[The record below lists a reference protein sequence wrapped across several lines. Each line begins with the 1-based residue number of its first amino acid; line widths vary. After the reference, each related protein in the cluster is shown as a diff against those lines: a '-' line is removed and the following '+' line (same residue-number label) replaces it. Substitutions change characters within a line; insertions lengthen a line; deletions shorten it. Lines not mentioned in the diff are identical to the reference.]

1 MLFMLVETTFKQVSF
16 YNLLYNM
23 IPENHILKRIN
34 SAISLSFV
42 NKLLADRYCKNFG
55 RPAKEPEMM
64 LRIQILKY
72 LYNLSDEQLI
82 QDLTVNMAYKWFVGL
97 NPEDPL
103 PETSLLTKFR
113 TQRLQD
119 ISMDAIITE
128 IVRQCVEKGIIKSS
142 NGIVIDTTHIEA
154 NTIKKVPER
163 IMKQLAKNIFKA
175 KEQEEYEIPDY
186 TQIED
191 HAEAKQVM
199 KDYLEDLIE
208 QVSKETTEEVIQA
221 VEEAREILA
230 SDLFIEQKGI
240 RSLVDKDAR
249 VGYKSKTQSFY
260 GYKAEL
266 CQTTDGSLITSIIV
280 EPGNYVDG
288 YHFKDHLEETLQSGL
303 TVSGVYGDKAYF
315 RPDILN
321 LIKEKEASA
330 YIPVSASTYKIDEE
344 LFSYNKD
351 SDQWFCVMGNET
363 VKVKAKTR
371 ERQGKKEKL
380 LEYSFERECCRNCPL
395 RAECL
400 GKSTRIA
407 RQLRI
412 SINTP
417 ELYAY
422 SQRAK
427 TSEFLEEYRKRAKI
441 EPKNAELKRFHGLDR
456 AKGYGLQSVRI
467 QAKLTALAVNLKRI
481 AKMLSASTGLNALV
495 LKLSDR
501 WLLINLQY
509 MSKKGAEAA

>member
-1 MLFMLVETTFKQVSF
+1 MLVETTFKQCSF
-16 YNLLYNM
+16 YNSLYNI

-42 NKLLADRYCKNFG
+42 NELLADRYCKNFG

-82 QDLTVNMAYKWFVGL
+82 QDLTVNLAYKWFVGL
-97 NPEDPL
+97 NPEDHL

-113 TQRLQD
+113 TQRLKD
-119 ISMDAIITE
+119 ISIDAIITE
-128 IVRQCVEKGIIKSS
+128 IVRQCVEKDIIKIS
-142 NGIVIDTTHIEA
+142 NGIAIDTTHIEA

-163 IMKQLAKNIFKA
+163 IMKQLAGNIFKA
-175 KEQEEYEIPDY
+175 KGQEEYEIPDY

-191 HAEAKQVM
+191 HAEAKKVM
-199 KDYLEDLIE
+199 KDYLEDVIE
-208 QVSKETTEEVIQA
+208 KVNEETSEEVTQA
-221 VEEAREILA
+221 VEEAQEILA
-230 SDLFIEQKGI
+230 SNLFIEQKGI

-266 CQTTDGSLITSIIV
+266 CQTTDGGLITSIIV

-288 YHFKDHLEETLQSGL
+288 YHFKDHLEEIQQSGL
-303 TVSGVYGDKAYF
+303 ILTGVYGDKAYF

-321 LIKEKEASA
+321 LLKEKEVSA

-351 SDQWFCVMGNET
+351 SDQWFCIMGNKT

-380 LEYSFERECCRNCPL
+380 LKYSFERELCRNCPR
-395 RAECL
+395 RAECM
-400 GKSTRIA
+400 GKSKRIT
-407 RQLRI
+407 RQLVI

-417 ELYAY
+417 ELYEY
-422 SQRAK
+422 SQRSKAP
-427 TSEFLEEYRKRAKI
+427 EFLEEYRKRAKI

-456 AKGYGLQSVRI
+456 AKGYGLRSIRI

-481 AKMLSASTGLNALV
+481 AKLVSALKGSNACFLCC
-495 LKLSDR
+495 LHYL
-501 WLLINLQY
+501 LLISRQNWA
-509 MSKKGAEAA
+509 GADAKVA

>member
-1 MLFMLVETTFKQVSF
+1 MLVETTFRQGSF
-16 YNLLYNM
+16 YTGLYHI
-23 IPENHILKRIN
+23 IPENHILKRID
-34 SAISLSFV
+34 SAISLGFV
-42 NKLLADRYCKNFG
+42 NELLADRYCKNFG

-82 QDLTVNMAYKWFVGL
+82 QDLTVNLAYKWFVGL

-113 TQRLQD
+113 TQRLKD
-119 ISMDAIITE
+119 ISMDTIITE

-142 NGIVIDTTHIEA
+142 NGIAIDTTHIEA

-163 IMKQLAKNIFKA
+163 IMKQLARNIFKA
-175 KEQEEYEIPDY
+175 KGQEEYAIPDY

-208 QVSKETTEEVIQA
+208 QVKEETAEAIIQATEEAQ
-221 VEEAREILA
+221 EILA

-249 VGYKSKTQSFY
+249 VGYKSKTRSFY
-260 GYKAEL
+260 GYKAEI
-266 CQTTDGSLITSIIV
+266 CQTTDGSLITSVTV
-280 EPGNYVDG
+280 EPGSYVDG
-288 YHFKDHLEETLQSGL
+288 SNFKDHLEETLQSGL
-303 TVSGVYGDKAYF
+303 TVTGVYGDKAYF

-371 ERQGKKEKL
+371 ERNGKKEKL
-380 LEYSFERECCRNCPL
+380 LDYSFEREHCRNCSH
-395 RAECL
+395 RAECM

-407 RQLRI
+407 RLLRV
-412 SINTP
+412 SVNTP
-417 ELYAY
+417 ELYEY

-427 TSEFLEEYRKRAKI
+427 TPEFLDEYRKRAKI

-467 QAKLTALAVNLKRI
+467 QAKLTVLAVNLKRI
-481 AKMLSASTGLNALV
+481 AKMVSASKGLNALL
-495 LKLSDR
+495 LKIFCKR
-501 WLLINLQY
+501 QINHHI
-509 MSKKGAEAA
+509 E

>member
-1 MLFMLVETTFKQVSF
+1 VNE
-16 YNLLYNM
+16 LL
-23 IPENHILKRIN
+23 EN
-34 SAISLSFV
+34 S
-42 NKLLADRYCKNFG
+42 YCKYYG

-72 LYNLSDEQLI
+72 LYNLSDEQMM
-82 QDLTVNMAYKWFVGL
+82 QDLTVNLAYKWFVGL

-113 TQRLQD
+113 TRRLKD
-119 ISMDAIITE
+119 ISMDDIITE
-128 IVRQCVEKGIIKSS
+128 IVRQCVERGIIQSS

-163 IMKQLAKNIFKA
+163 IMKQLARNIFKA
-175 KEQEEYEIPDY
+175 IGQEQYKIPDY
-186 TQIED
+186 TQIDD
-191 HAEAKQVM
+191 HVEAKQVM

-208 QVSKETTEEVIQA
+208 QVSDETSEEVLQ
-221 VEEAREILA
+221 VTKEAQEILQ
-230 SDLFIEQKGI
+230 SDLFMEQKGI
-240 RSLVDKDAR
+240 RSLADKDAR

-266 CQTTDGSLITSIIV
+266 CQTTDGGLITSIIV

-288 YHFKDHLEETLQSGL
+288 CHFKDHLEEIQQSGL
-303 TVSGVYGDKAYF
+303 IVTGVYGDKAYF
-315 RPDILN
+315 RADILK

-330 YIPVSASTYKIDEE
+330 YIPVSASAYKIDEE

-363 VKVKAKTR
+363 VSVKSRTR
-371 ERQGKKEKL
+371 ERNGKKEKL
-380 LEYSFERECCRNCPL
+380 LDYSFEREHCRNCPR
-395 RAECL
+395 RAECI
-400 GKSTRIA
+400 GKSKRIA
-407 RQLRI
+407 KLLSI

-417 ELYAY
+417 ELYEY

-427 TSEFLEEYRKRAKI
+427 TTEFLEEYRKRAKI
-441 EPKNAELKRFHGLDR
+441 EPKNAELKRFHGLNR

-481 AKMLSASTGLNALV
+481 AKLVSALNGLFAPVFTLLFRKLLSNP
-495 LKLSDR
+495 
-501 WLLINLQY
+501 QY
-509 MSKKGAEAA
+509 WSREQVGTA

>member
-1 MLFMLVETTFKQVSF
+1 MLRTGPKQLSL
-16 YNLLYNM
+16 YSLLYNN
-23 IPENHILKRIN
+23 IPENHILKTIN
-34 SAISLSFV
+34 KSIDLKFV
-42 NKLLADRYCKNFG
+42 NKTLESSYCKYYG

-72 LYNLSDEQLI
+72 LYNLSDEQLV
-82 QDLTVNMAYKWFVGL
+82 QDLNVNLAYKWFIGL

-103 PETSLLTKFR
+103 PEISLLTKFR
-113 TQRLQD
+113 TQRLKD
-119 ISMDAIITE
+119 ISMDDIITE

-163 IMKQLAKNIFKA
+163 IMKQLARKIFKA
-175 KEQEEYEIPDY
+175 KGQEEYEIPDY

-191 HAEAKQVM
+191 HAEAKRVM
-199 KDYLEDLIE
+199 KEYLEDQIE
-208 QVSKETTEEVIQA
+208 QSSEEALSEEVLGAVKQA
-221 VEEAREILA
+221 QEILESA
-230 SDLFIEQKGI
+230 LFIEQKGI

-266 CQTTDGSLITSIIV
+266 CQTTDGSLITSITV
-280 EPGNYVDG
+280 EPGSYVDG
-288 YHFKDHLEETLQSGL
+288 RNFKYHLEETLQSGL
-303 TVSGVYGDKAYF
+303 TVTGVYGDKAYF

-371 ERQGKKEKL
+371 KRNGKEEKL
-380 LEYSFERECCRNCPL
+380 LNYSFERERCRNCSR
-395 RAECL
+395 RAECI

-407 RQLRI
+407 RLLTV
-412 SINTP
+412 SVNTP
-417 ELYAY
+417 ELYEY

-427 TSEFLEEYRKRAKI
+427 TPEFLEEYRKRAKI

-467 QAKLTALAVNLKRI
+467 QAKLTVLAVNLKRI
-481 AKMLSASTGLNALV
+481 AKMVSGSKGFNAIV
-495 LKLSDR
+495 LKFSDR
-501 WLLINLQY
+501 LLLINLQY
-509 MSKKGAEAA
+509 FPEAGAEAA

>member
-1 MLFMLVETTFKQVSF
+1 MLFMLIETTFKQGSF
-16 YNLLYNM
+16 YTELYHI
-23 IPENHILKRIN
+23 IPENHILKRID

-42 NKLLADRYCKNFG
+42 NELLADRYCKNFG

-64 LRIQILKY
+64 MRIQFLKY
-72 LYNLSDEQLI
+72 LYTISDEQLL
-82 QDLTVNMAYKWFVGL
+82 QDLTVNLAYKWFVGL

-103 PETSLLTKFR
+103 PEKSLLTKFR
-113 TQRLQD
+113 TQRLKD
-119 ISMDAIITE
+119 ISLDTIITE
-128 IVRQCVEKGIIKSS
+128 IIRQCVEKGIIKSS

-175 KEQEEYEIPDY
+175 KGQEEYAIPDY

-208 QVSKETTEEVIQA
+208 RVKEETPAEETSEAIIQATEEAQ
-221 VEEAREILA
+221 EILA

-249 VGYKSKTQSFY
+249 VGRKSKTHSFY
-260 GYKAEL
+260 GYKAEI
-266 CQTTDGSLITSIIV
+266 CQTTDGSLITSV
-280 EPGNYVDG
+280 TVDPGSYVDG
-288 YHFKDHLEETLQSGL
+288 SNFKDHLEEALKAGL
-303 TVSGVYGDKAYF
+303 TVTGVYGDKAYF

-330 YIPVSASTYKIDEE
+330 YIPVSASAYKIDED

-371 ERQGKKEKL
+371 ERNGKKEKL
-380 LEYSFERECCRNCPL
+380 LEYSFERERCRNCSH
-395 RAECL
+395 RAECI

-407 RQLRI
+407 RLLRV
-412 SINTP
+412 SVNTP
-417 ELYAY
+417 ELYEY

-427 TSEFLEEYRKRAKI
+427 TREFLDEYRKRAKI

-456 AKGYGLQSVRI
+456 AKGYGLKSVRI
-467 QAKLTALAVNLKRI
+467 QAKLTVLAVNLKRI
-481 AKMLSASTGLNALV
+481 ANMVSA
-495 LKLSDR
+495 
-501 WLLINLQY
+501 
-509 MSKKGAEAA
+509 

>member
-1 MLFMLVETTFKQVSF
+1 MLVINTFKQDSF
-16 YNLLYNM
+16 YNALYKM
-23 IPENHILKRIN
+23 IPDNHILKQID
-34 SAISLSFV
+34 SAISLSFI
-42 NKLLADRYCKNFG
+42 NELLADRYCKNFG

-82 QDLTVNMAYKWFVGL
+82 QDLSVNLAYKWFVGL

-113 TQRLQD
+113 TQRLKD

-128 IVRQCVEKGIIKSS
+128 IVRQCVEKGIIKSN
-142 NGIVIDTTHIEA
+142 NGIAIDTTHIEA

-163 IMKQLAKNIFKA
+163 IMKHLAKNIFKSMG
-175 KEQEEYEIPDY
+175 QDEYEIPDY

-191 HAEAKQVM
+191 HVVAKQVM
-199 KDYLEDLIE
+199 KDYLEKLIE
-208 QVSKETTEEVIQA
+208 QTGDENSEEVIQA
-221 VEEAREILA
+221 TKEAQEILA

-260 GYKAEL
+260 GYKAEF
-266 CQTTDGSLITSIIV
+266 CQTIDGSLITSMIV
-280 EPGNYVDG
+280 EPGSYVDG
-288 YHFKDHLEETLQSGL
+288 SRFNNHLEETLQSGL
-303 TVSGVYGDKAYF
+303 KLTGVYGDKAYF

-321 LIKEKEASA
+321 QIKAKEALA
-330 YIPVSASTYKIDEE
+330 YIPVSASAYKINEE

-363 VKVKAKTR
+363 VKMVLKTR
-371 ERQGKKEKL
+371 KQNGKKKQF
-380 LEYSFERECCRNCPL
+380 LEYSFEREHCRNCPR
-395 RAECL
+395 RAECI

-407 RQLRI
+407 RVLAI

-417 ELYAY
+417 ELYEY

-427 TSEFLEEYRKRAKI
+427 TPEFLEEYRKRAKI

-456 AKGYGLQSVRI
+456 AQGYGLRSIRI

-481 AKMLSASTGLNALV
+481 AKLVSALNGLNSYFLHGLYCCLFIIRPAWV
-495 LKLSDR
+495 GSD
-501 WLLINLQY
+501 IQ
-509 MSKKGAEAA
+509 AV

>member
-1 MLFMLVETTFKQVSF
+1 MLVETTVKQGSF
-16 YNLLYNM
+16 YNVLYQM
-23 IPENHILKRIN
+23 IPDNHILKQID
-34 SAISLSFV
+34 SAIDLSFV
-42 NKLLADRYCKNFG
+42 NELLADRYCKNFG

-82 QDLTVNMAYKWFVGL
+82 QDLSVNLAYKWFVGL

-113 TQRLQD
+113 TQRLKD
-119 ISMDAIITE
+119 ISMDAIIAE

-175 KEQEEYEIPDY
+175 VGQEEYEIPDY

-191 HAEAKQVM
+191 HVAAKQIM

-208 QVSKETTEEVIQA
+208 QVSKESSEEVIQA
-221 VEEAREILA
+221 VQEAQEILE

-249 VGYKSKTQSFY
+249 VGHKTKTQNFF
-260 GYKAEL
+260 GYKAEI

-280 EPGNYVDG
+280 EPGSYVDG
-288 YHFKDHLEETLQSGL
+288 SNFREHLEETQNSGL
-303 TVSGVYGDKAYF
+303 TVTGVYGDKAYF

-321 LIKEKEASA
+321 LIKENQATP
-330 YIPVSASTYKIDEE
+330 YIPVSASAYKIDEE

-363 VKVKAKTR
+363 VKVKTKTR
-371 ERQGKKEKL
+371 ERNGKKQKYL
-380 LEYSFERECCRNCPL
+380 AYTFERELCRNCP
-395 RAECL
+395 RRSECI
-400 GKSTRIA
+400 GKSKQIA
-407 RQLRI
+407 KLLTI
-412 SINTP
+412 SVNTP
-417 ELYAY
+417 ELYEY
-422 SQRAK
+422 SQKAK
-427 TSEFLEEYRKRAKI
+427 TAEFLYEYRKRAKI

-456 AKGYGLQSVRI
+456 AKGYGLRSIGI

-481 AKMLSASTGLNALV
+481 AKLVSALKGISTSILKFLFYRLMINQLNWTRATV
-495 LKLSDR
+495 
-501 WLLINLQY
+501 Q
-509 MSKKGAEAA
+509 AA

>member
-1 MLFMLVETTFKQVSF
+1 MLVKTTVKQGSF
-16 YNLLYNM
+16 YNALYQM
-23 IPENHILKRIN
+23 IPDNHILKQID
-34 SAISLSFV
+34 SAIDLSFV
-42 NKLLADRYCKNFG
+42 NELLADRYCKNFG

-82 QDLTVNMAYKWFVGL
+82 QDLSVNLAYKWFVGL

-113 TQRLQD
+113 TQRLKD

-128 IVRQCVEKGIIKSS
+128 IVRQCVERDIIKSS

-163 IMKQLAKNIFKA
+163 IMKQLARNIFKA
-175 KEQEEYEIPDY
+175 MGQEQYEIPDY

-191 HAEAKQVM
+191 HVAAKQVM
-199 KDYLEDLIE
+199 KDYLENLIE
-208 QVSKETTEEVIQA
+208 QVIEESSEEVIQA
-221 VEEAREILA
+221 AKEAQEILE

-249 VGYKSKTQSFY
+249 VGHKSKTQNFY

-280 EPGNYVDG
+280 EPGSYVDG
-288 YHFKDHLEETLQSGL
+288 SQFKDHLEETQKTGVTL
-303 TVSGVYGDKAYF
+303 TGVYGDKAYF

-321 LIKEKEASA
+321 LIKESQAAS
-330 YIPVSASTYKIDEE
+330 YIPVSASAYKIDEE

-363 VKVKAKTR
+363 VKVKSKTR
-371 ERQGKKEKL
+371 ERNGKKEKL
-380 LEYSFERECCRNCPL
+380 LDYSFGRELCRNCPR
-395 RAECL
+395 RAECI
-400 GKSTRIA
+400 GKSKLIGK
-407 RQLRI
+407 LLSI

-417 ELYAY
+417 ELYEY
-422 SQRAK
+422 SQRGK
-427 TSEFLEEYRKRAKI
+427 TPEFLQEYRKRAKI

-456 AKGYGLQSVRI
+456 AKGYGLKSVRI
-467 QAKLTALAVNLKRI
+467 QAKLTALAANLKRI
-481 AKMLSASTGLNALV
+481 AKLVSASKGLSSFV
-495 LKLSDR
+495 LRFLYCQSQ
-501 WLLINLQY
+501 INRPDCTR
-509 MSKKGAEAA
+509 AAAQAA